1 MMRGRRGVRGREVPI
16 ESTTMTL
23 LLIML
28 AAIVA
33 GALLWKFLLLTLD
46 AEDRG
51 RTDIVSGSD
60 TRDRDARRV
69 LSHH

>member
-1 MMRGRRGVRGREVPI
+1 
-16 ESTTMTL
+16 MTL

-51 RTDIVSGSD
+51 RTDIASGSEA
-60 TRDRDARRV
+60 RDRDAKRV
-69 LSHH
+69 LTPR